1 MRFYISKFIVLV
13 ALAASAQAEVT
24 VQTFFEPSRVKL
36 DDKARYIIRL
46 EETDTKG
53 LPKLE
58 PIEDL
63 SLTENIGGLRLADGR
78 LRRGSSRQISINGAK
93 TYSDSF
99 DVVIDVIPSR
109 IGTFIIPEHSFTYKG
124 ERYTAPAASL
134 TVVEQ
139 TAPEHPPTEHNV
151 RLLVDAPERLYA
163 GQTTN
168 IAVKLYIYSGLD
180 YVQYSQLN
188 SSAPDFV
195 YKADDSQ
202 AYETTEFLQ
211 GWQYKVVNWPVE
223 ITPIKSGELSLEF
236 EVIVSQTTGFGFFSR
251 NRERFPVYSEPTL
264 ITVDSLPQTG
274 QPDSFTGAIGNFT
287 IEVFSDQNEA
297 QEGEP
302 IMLSLT
308 VRGTGNFERI
318 AGPEFPTLEEWRNYS
333 PEWVFEPNEDIPL
346 SGSKRFD
353 YIFIPQESGSLEL
366 PEVSFAYFDPE
377 FEKYVELSSPP
388 IPVEVTP
395 STTSSFVSSIPQRI
409 EDENQLELKRMLTSE
424 EALLMLDYQPRKAN
438 PIRPTILSHP
448 LFYTTNSIALCAL
461 VGSTVIC
468 LRRRKLLN
476 DEDYARSKAAAD
488 SLKQCIKDLDTAQRQ
503 NEPVEFYKTAQNA
516 IRLGATKRT
525 GKEFST
531 ASANDLKRCF
541 QNLGFSDETVE
552 ASDLIF
558 SHANAALYS
567 DKPGKIDLGGDR
579 AIIDSILKAL

>member
-1 MRFYISKFIVLV
+1 MRFHIYIFIAFV
-13 ALAASAQAEVT
+13 ALSASTQAEVT
-24 VQTFFEPSRVKL
+24 IQTFFEPSRVKL

-63 SLTENIGGLRLADGR
+63 ALTENMGGLRLADGR

-93 TYSDSF
+93 TFSDSF

-109 IGTFIIPEHSFTYKG
+109 IGTFVIPEHSFTYKG
-124 ERYTAPAASL
+124 ERYTAPAATL
-134 TVVEQ
+134 TVVER

-168 IAVKLYIYSGLD
+168 ITVKLYIYSGLD

-195 YKADDSQ
+195 YKADDES

-251 NRERFPVYSEPTL
+251 NRERYSVYSEPTL
-264 ITVDSLPQTG
+264 INVVSLPEEG
-274 QPDSFTGAIGNFT
+274 QPDSFTGAIGDFT
-287 IEVFSDQNEA
+287 IEVFSDQEEA

-318 AGPEFPTLEEWRNYS
+318 GGPEFPTLEEWRNYS
-333 PEWVFEPNEDIPL
+333 PETVFEPNEDIPL

-353 YIFIPQESGSLEL
+353 YIFIPQESGSLKL

-377 FEKYVELSSPP
+377 FEKYVELTSPP

-395 STTSSFVSSIPQRI
+395 SATSSFIPSMAKASEGDDSI
-409 EDENQLELKRMLTSE
+409 ELKRMLTSE
-424 EALLMLDYQPRKAN
+424 EALLMLDYQPRETN

-448 LFYTTNSIALCAL
+448 LFYTANSIALCTL
-461 VGSTVIC
+461 IGSTVIC

-476 DEDYARSKAAAD
+476 DEEYARSKAASE
-488 SLKQCIKDLDTAQRQ
+488 SLKQCIKDLDTAQKENQ
-503 NEPVEFYKTAQNA
+503 PVEFYKTAQTA
-516 IRLGATKRT
+516 IRLGVTKRT
-525 GKEFST
+525 GKEFSN
-531 ASANDLKRCF
+531 ASANDLEQCF
-541 QNLGFSDETVE
+541 QNLKLPNETIE
-552 ASDLIF
+552 ATNRIF
-558 SHANAALYS
+558 NHANAALYS
-567 DKPGKIDLGGDR
+567 NTHQKTDLNDDR
-579 AIIDSILKAL
+579 AAVESILKAF